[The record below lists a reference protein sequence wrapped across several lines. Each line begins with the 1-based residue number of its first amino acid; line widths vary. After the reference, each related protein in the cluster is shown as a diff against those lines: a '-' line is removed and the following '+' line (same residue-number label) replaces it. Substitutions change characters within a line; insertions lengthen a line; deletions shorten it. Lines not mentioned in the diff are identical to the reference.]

1 VNRLLRLLHHLFGD
15 APPPRPTGH
24 VPHGLHRDEH
34 RRRPGQHGDEREE
47 PADGADDGPAPAP
60 APPPHHGH

>member
-1 VNRLLRLLHHLFGD
+1 MNRLLRLLHHLFGE

-24 VPHGLHRDEH
+24 VPDGLHR
-34 RRRPGQHGDEREE
+34 RRHGHGDEPGEQ
-47 PADGADDGPAPAP
+47 ADGADDGPAPAP